1 MKEPSL
7 SRQWKPN
14 PRLRYFDPASV
25 QEIEPMP
32 KIAPIFVLSL
42 GVSAL
47 TPAAFA
53 QNPTSNRASNI
64 VASDTVSPI
73 APALPSPDL
82 GPGAPPEA
90 FLHAARSALASGRTG
105 EAQQA
110 MEMAETRLLDRSTPL
125 FQTDDPSRNP
135 LIHQIG
141 EARRALG
148 NGDRAQSMRL
158 LDQAIALAANSPRAN

>member
-1 MKEPSL
+1 
-7 SRQWKPN
+7 
-14 PRLRYFDPASV
+14 
-25 QEIEPMP
+25 MP
-32 KIAPIFVLSL
+32 KISRFVLAL
-42 GVSAL
+42 GVSAVAL
-47 TPAAFA
+47 APAAFA

-64 VASDTVSPI
+64 DAADTASPI

-82 GPGAPPEA
+82 GPGAPPVA
-90 FLHAARSALASGRTG
+90 FLHAARSALAAGRTG

-110 MEMAETRLLDRSTPL
+110 LEMAETRLLDRSTPL
-125 FQTDDPSRNP
+125 FQTNDPSQNP

-158 LDQAIALAANSPRAN
+158 LDGAIAEAANNPRAN